1 MVDHILSQPGLN
13 KNIGISDDIFDKIQ
27 QSTGQTKVKNAME
40 IISLFNNVIQNK
52 EREMKEM
59 VREKKKM
66 EYRLDIVEKE
76 KNLCK

>member
-1 MVDHILSQPGLN
+1 
-13 KNIGISDDIFDKIQ
+13 
-27 QSTGQTKVKNAME
+27 ME

>member
-1 MVDHILSQPGLN
+1 
-13 KNIGISDDIFDKIQ
+13 
-27 QSTGQTKVKNAME
+27 ME

-52 EREMKEM
+52 ERELKEM